1 MGDFN
6 LLTITGECLLV
17 NHKLINEA
25 EGLATITTDA
35 SQMKAKDLVVINENM
50 PVFVIL

>member
-17 NHKLINEA
+17 SHKLLNEA

-35 SQMKAKDLVVINENM
+35 SQMKAKALVVINENI
-50 PVFVIL
+50 PV